1 MYQNRSIYL
10 TSYPKGLPTESNFKT
25 VESTVRE
32 IQDGEVLVQTL
43 YLSVDPYMRGRMSG
57 RRTYIDPFPL
67 GQVVTGGVVGRVVES
82 KHPKFQVGDHI
93 LGNSLGWQ
101 DYSIAK
107 GEWLNHLPAGIP
119 LSKALGVIG
128 MTGLTAYFGLLE
140 IGQSKEGET
149 VVVSGAAGAVGMTV
163 GQIAKLKG
171 CRVVGIAGSDEK
183 VRFLKEELGFDE
195 VINYKTT
202 SNIYTDLKQACPDGV
217 DIYFDNVGGEISDA
231 VYRLLNRY
239 ARVPLCGQISG
250 YNLETPDIG
259 PRITPLILIKSA
271 LVKGFIVSDYQDQF
285 PEAIRTLA
293 KWYMTG
299 QLKDQESIV
308 EGLENTV
315 SAFLGLFEGKNIGKQ
330 IVKVA
335 E

>member
-1 MYQNRSIYL
+1 MYHNRSIYL
-10 TSYPKGLPTESNFKT
+10 TSYPTGMPTEDNFNMI
-25 VESTVRE
+25 ESTLRE
-32 IQDGEVLVQTL
+32 IEEGEVIVQTL

-57 RRTYIDPFPL
+57 RKTYIDPFPL
-67 GQVVTGGVVGRVVES
+67 NEVVTGGVVGRVIES
-82 KHPKFQVGDHI
+82 KHPRFQVGDHV

-101 DYSIAK
+101 DYSIIK
-107 GEWLNHLPAGIP
+107 GNQLNNLPANIP

-140 IGQSKEGET
+140 IGQPKAGET

-171 CRVVGIAGSDEK
+171 CHVVGIAGSEEK
-183 VRFLKEELGFDE
+183 VRYLKEELGFDE
-195 VINYKTT
+195 VVNYKTT
-202 SNIYTDLKQACPDGV
+202 LNIYEDLKKACPNGV
-217 DIYFDNVGGEISDA
+217 DIYFDNVGGEISDS

-239 ARVPLCGQISG
+239 ARIPLCGQISG
-250 YNLETPDIG
+250 YNLQTPDMG
-259 PRITPLILIKSA
+259 PRITPLLLIKSA
-271 LVKGFIVSDYQDQF
+271 LVKGFIVSDYQEKF
-285 PEAIRTLA
+285 REGISTLA
-293 KWYMTG
+293 QWYMTG
-299 QLKDQESIV
+299 QLKDQETIV